1 MEIKG
6 PKTSSPLGSLR
17 DYARDPWAFVN
28 KCHREYGHRVK
39 LRMLHQRAYLLSHPE
54 DILGVLQENADSFA
68 KGRTFKKLKLLL
80 GEGLITSE
88 GDLWKKQNRLMRPV
102 FGIKHMMNLVPSIQD
117 IIQNHCTWEDGQK
130 INVHQEMNTL
140 TLKIIARTLF
150 ALDLSLEAPTFLKDV
165 EYMMHFLIKR
175 VRSVISA
182 PMWLPL
188 PSHQE
193 FYAARDR
200 FDNLI
205 KRLLVERRSGHQCSN
220 DLLQILVDT
229 RDEDGNQ
236 MSDRQIRDEI
246 ITILMAGH
254 ETITNTMAW
263 SMILLA
269 QNPHYLDVLREES
282 KSFWLN
288 GQLNE
293 ANFNKLN
300 MHLAVTEEAMRL
312 WPPVW
317 AFMRQASKTIQVNG
331 LELKK
336 RDIVFLMPFFA
347 QRSADFWQDPMNFY
361 PERFLPPLKEKIQP
375 GSYFPFGLGPR
386 MCIGK
391 IFAQVEA
398 KLILSHLSSHFQWS
412 IDKEVEQT
420 VEAGITL
427 RPTSNI
433 MVIVRKHLDGN

>member
-6 PKTSSPLGSLR
+6 PNATGPLGSLR
-17 DYARDPWAFVN
+17 EYVRDPWAFVN

-39 LRMLHQRAYLLSHPE
+39 LRMLHQRAYLLSHPD
-54 DILGVLQENADSFA
+54 DILGVLQENAESFV
-68 KGRTFKKLKLLL
+68 KGRTFQKLKLLL

-88 GDLWKKQNRLMRPV
+88 GELWKKQNRLMRPV
-102 FGIKHMMNLVPSIQD
+102 FGIKHMMNLVPSIQE
-117 IIQNHCTWEDGQK
+117 IIEQHCVWPDGHK
-130 INVHQEMNTL
+130 INVHHEMNTL

-150 ALDLSLEAPTFLKDV
+150 ALDLSTEAPTFLKDV
-165 EYMMHFLIKR
+165 EYMMHFLIKK
-175 VRSVISA
+175 VRSVVSP
-182 PMWLPL
+182 PMWIPL
-188 PSHQE
+188 SRHQE

-205 KRLLVERRSGHQCSN
+205 KRLLDERRSGRQKSN
-220 DLLQILVDT
+220 DLLQILVET

-236 MSDRQIRDEI
+236 MSDQQIRDEV

-263 SMILLA
+263 TMILLA
-269 QNPHYLDVLREES
+269 QNTNYQAMLNSEA
-282 KSFWLN
+282 KSFWDN
-288 GQLNE
+288 GQLDE
-293 ANFNKLN
+293 ATFNKLN

-317 AFMRQASKTIQVNG
+317 AFMRQANRSINING
-331 LELKK
+331 LKLKK
-336 RDIVFLMPFFA
+336 KDIVFLMPFFA
-347 QRSADFWQDPMNFY
+347 QRSPDFWQDSLKFY
-361 PERFLPPLKEKIQP
+361 PERFLPPLKEKVIP
-375 GSYFPFGLGPR
+375 GTYFPFGLGPR

-398 KLILSHLSSHFQWS
+398 KLILSHLSSNYRWS
-412 IDKEVEQT
+412 FKNEVEQT

-427 RPTSNI
+427 RPTSNVDVV
-433 MVIVRKHLDGN
+433 MRKLSHGN